1 MQAAEYKEAML
12 HSITALFAAVT
23 TLLTPRAGEAQM
35 GQGSGVAL
43 ASGTEA
49 CKADAIRSLEQT
61 AFGQFVIHEMRP
73 FSTALLSSEGV
84 AEFERGLDGFI
95 DGELGD
101 RFFAEA
107 LTLVEDGWNEESD
120 DTELTLSAALE
131 TLRASM
137 VKVLGARHAAS
148 IADGLGGSLAVLSH
162 APIPAHG
169 AIVDAARQV
178 RLSDLLS
185 DVNVPLARR
194 QAALAAMESTACYF
208 ALLHLVADER
218 AVAPWLA
225 DELIRRWTT
234 GQAAV
239 LRQLE
244 ISGDPLAQSRQ
255 EMNHL
260 LVNEGYERLARRG
273 ATEGVDMWPP
283 EVGNDD

>member
-1 MQAAEYKEAML
+1 ML
-12 HSITALFAAVT
+12 TSLTALFAAVT
-23 TLLTPRAGEAQM
+23 TLLTPRAGEARL
-35 GQGSGVAL
+35 GQGLGVDV
-43 ASGTEA
+43 ASGRQA
-49 CKADAIRSLEQT
+49 SRAGAVHPLEQT
-61 AFGQFVIHEMRP
+61 AFGQFVIREMRP
-73 FSTALLSSEGV
+73 FSTTLLSSEDV
-84 AEFERGLDGFI
+84 AGFEGGLDEFI
-95 DGELGD
+95 DGALGD

-107 LTLVEDGWNEESD
+107 LTLVEDGWNEEGD
-120 DTELTLSAALE
+120 DTEVTLSDALE
-131 TLRASM
+131 TLRTGM
-137 VKVLGARHAAS
+137 VKVLGERHAAN
-148 IADGLGGSLAVLSH
+148 IAEGLGGSLAVLSQ
-162 APIPAHG
+162 APIPARG
-169 AIVDAARQV
+169 ALVDAARQV

-218 AVAPWLA
+218 VVAPWLA

-244 ISGDPLAQSRQ
+244 ISGDPLAHARQ

-260 LVNEGYERLARRG
+260 RVNEGYERLARRG
-273 ATEGVDMWPP
+273 AMEGVDVWPP